1 MNGLLPDI
9 FKLVF
14 GCIWLYL
21 VTSGCIVAADGEDR
35 PATVLNG
42 VSITNVTILITA
54 SADLNKQ
61 PLYVDNLPLD

>member
-42 VSITNVTILITA
+42 VSNHQCYHPYHRLRRPQRA
-54 SADLNKQ
+54 A
-61 PLYVDNLPLD
+61 PLR